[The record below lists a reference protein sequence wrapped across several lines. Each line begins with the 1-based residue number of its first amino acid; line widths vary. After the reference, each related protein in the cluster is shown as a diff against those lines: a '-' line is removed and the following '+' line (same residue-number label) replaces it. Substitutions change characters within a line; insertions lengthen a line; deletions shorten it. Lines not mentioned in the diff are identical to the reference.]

1 MKKIV
6 LTIALI
12 LIGILIGISP
22 FGAGIK
28 CLYYKSKLGGYPVAE
43 SYVKSPF
50 NLKVEYVLNADKEL
64 EIYLLDMDSNQR
76 LPILDLDGLVQVGD
90 FNHRL
95 SGLQAEAKSKIVTG
109 ITGVKSKLIHQ
120 LGKLLEEMKE

>member
-6 LTIALI
+6 WGIVLI
-12 LIGILIGISP
+12 LIGVLIGISS
-22 FGAGIK
+22 FGTAIK
-28 CLYYKSKLGGYPVAE
+28 CFYYKSRLGGYPIAGN
-43 SYVKSPF
+43 YVKSPF
-50 NLKVEYVLNADKEL
+50 KLKIDYVVNTDKEL

-109 ITGVKSKLIHQ
+109 ITGVRFKLIYQ
-120 LGKLLEEMKE
+120 LEKFLEEMKE